1 MNTKTIGLLAFFI
14 GIVLAVVTVFWD
26 LGEWVIQV
34 LIILGV
40 IAGFFH
46 TFKDRLVLL
55 GVVYLTLSAASG
67 SMKGLAAVGVVITD
81 LVTAWVGFLG
91 PVVLTAMMIWG
102 SAKLMAGDEKE

>member
-1 MNTKTIGLLAFFI
+1 MNTKTIGLLAFFS
-14 GIVLAVVTVFWD
+14 GMVLAVVTVFWD

-46 TFKDRLVLL
+46 TFRDRLVLL
-55 GVVYLTLSAASG
+55 GVVYLTLSAAAG
-67 SMKGLAAVGVVITD
+67 SMKELAVVGAVITD

-91 PVVLTAMMIWG
+91 PVALTAMMIWG
-102 SAKLMAGDEKE
+102 GAKLMAGDEKE